1 MSINLRLPLP
11 AHFRSGDFLRFH
23 ARDQQAIAEVVDGD
37 SLRKGITWEGQ
48 PAVMQLRFGAAEVEA
63 ELAIDGQAQ
72 AAESR
77 FAFIVRH
84 MLGITQPVEAF
95 EVAYC
100 DHPLVG
106 KMVQQ
111 QRGLRVPVCA
121 SPFEALIWAILGQQ
135 ISLNVAISMRRK
147 LIRQAAIRHSSGLYC
162 YPSPATI
169 ARLTPETLRLAGIS
183 GSKTYA
189 ILTVSAQAQ
198 SGELP
203 VDEWLAA
210 RTNTEEIS
218 RKLQAIKGIG
228 PWTVNYTLLR
238 GFGWLDGSLHGDV
251 AVRKGIRRLTGQEQ
265 LTEAQARQWLLP
277 FAPWR
282 AILAAHLWAWSAHK
296 N

>member
-1 MSINLRLPLP
+1 MAIKLQLPLP
-11 AHFRSGDFLRFH
+11 ARFRSRDFLHFH
-23 ARDQQAIAEVVDGD
+23 ARDQQALAEAVNGN
-37 SLRKGITWEGQ
+37 SLRKGITWQNQ
-48 PAVMQLRFGAAEVEA
+48 PAVIQLRFKPTEVEA
-63 ELAIDGQAQ
+63 ELDIDGMDPAI
-72 AAESR
+72 ETHFS
-77 FAFIVRH
+77 FVVRH
-84 MLGITQPVEAF
+84 MLGLTQPTEAF
-95 EVAYC
+95 EAAYC

-106 KMVQQ
+106 EMVQQ

-147 LIRQAAIRHSSGLYC
+147 LIQQAAIRHSSGLYC
-162 YPSPATI
+162 YPSPAAI
-169 ARLTPETLRLAGIS
+169 ARLAPETLRLAGIS
-183 GSKTYA
+183 GSKTHA
-189 ILTVSAQAQ
+189 ILSVSAQAQ
-198 SGELP
+198 AGELP
-203 VDEWLAA
+203 VDEWLTAGTAA
-210 RTNTEEIS
+210 EEIS

-251 AVRKGIRRLTGQEQ
+251 AVRKAIRRLIGQEQ
-265 LTEAQARQWLLP
+265 LSEAQAKQWLLP